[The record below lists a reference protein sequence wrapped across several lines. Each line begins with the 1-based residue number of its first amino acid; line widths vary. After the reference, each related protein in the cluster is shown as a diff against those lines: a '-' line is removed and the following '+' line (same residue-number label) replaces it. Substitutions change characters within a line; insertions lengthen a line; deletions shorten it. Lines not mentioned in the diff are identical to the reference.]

1 MNSQYDL
8 TEHDLSLTF
17 DGNGRLWKFRPAT
30 AVHGHQPVGAG
41 IVDNMIVVT
50 VDVPGI
56 APGDVDLRA
65 NGHVLEIRGKTDLT
79 MDLACDVAMPMAFGL
94 DQLGDRLRRPG
105 ARHPRAAA
113 GQGPEVRRRRRH
125 RDAPDPSRDHPGGRL
140 ATSARLK
147 TVPPAE
153 PRRGG
158 RGAVPL
164 NSLPAPAST
173 YGIGPSR

>member
-1 MNSQYDL
+1 MNSQHDL

-41 IVDNMIVVT
+41 IVDDKIVVT

-65 NGHVLEIRGKTDLT
+65 NGDVLEIRGKTDLT

-94 DQLGDRLRRPG
+94 DQLETVYADR
-105 ARHPRAAA
+105 A
-113 GQGPEVRRRRRH
+113 
-125 RDAPDPSRDHPGGRL
+125 L
-140 ATSARLK
+140 AIRVLPSARNRK
-147 TVPPAE
+147 TGVGDDIETHATLRE
-153 PRRGG
+153 TMRV
-158 RGAVPL
+158 AV
-164 NSLPAPAST
+164 
-173 YGIGPSR
+173 